1 MSKFKELVEEIK
13 STNEITYQLL
23 TQEMRDN
30 LYKQICEI
38 DIDPSELE
46 SAVWN
51 DNPYDVEPQLALGSG
66 MYEYNEDE
74 YFNAQCEQMISYIK
88 ADGAVQYLWD
98 LIPEDKQEDDEYERR
113 RKLERQ
119 RYMRERELMDK
130 EEKVN
135 AFNDKVDE
143 EDEESVEDLEEDLF

>member
-98 LIPEDKQEDDEYERR
+98 LIPEDKQEDDEYDTALTNEAEQYIMS
-113 RKLERQ
+113 LERN
-119 RYMRERELMDK
+119 L
-130 EEKVN
+130 
-135 AFNDKVDE
+135 
-143 EDEESVEDLEEDLF
+143 